1 MSILITPQTKILV
14 QGITGAFGAKHAQLS
29 LDYGTQ
35 LVAGVTPGKGG
46 QFFEHAGHK
55 VPIFNSVLEAA
66 TATGATVSVIFVPPP
81 FAGDA
86 ILECVDANLDLAV
99 CITEGIP
106 IKDMIRVKRAIAGR
120 KTRLIGPN
128 CPGLVTPGTG
138 DKSNGGCRIG
148 IAPGYIHKKGHVGVV
163 SRSGTLTYEA
173 VFQLTTKGIGQS
185 TSVGIGG
192 DPVNGTSHLDV
203 IKLFNEDPDTHG
215 IILIGEIGGS
225 AEVEAARWIKTNCK
239 KPVAG
244 FIAGA
249 TAPAGRRMGHAGAI
263 VGGAEDTAAAKI
275 AVFKECGIEVAAT
288 PSDMADALLRAA
300 KAKGVTLS

>member
-1 MSILITPQTKILV
+1 MSILITPDTKILI
-14 QGITGAFGAKHAQLS
+14 QGITGEFGARHTRLS
-29 LDYGTQ
+29 LDYGTKV
-35 LVAGVTPGKGG
+35 VAGVTPGKGG
-46 QFFEHAGHK
+46 QFFEHKEHK
-55 VPIFNSVLEAA
+55 VPIFNSVADAA
-66 TATGATVSVIFVPPP
+66 KATGATVSAIFVPPP

-86 ILECVDANLDLAV
+86 ILECVEAGLDLAV
-99 CITEGIP
+99 AITEGIP
-106 IKDMIRVKRAIAGR
+106 VRDMIRVKRAMQGR
-120 KTRLIGPN
+120 STRLLGPN
-128 CPGLVTPGTG
+128 CPGVVTPGTG
-138 DKSNGGCRIG
+138 KDSHGGCRIG

-173 VFQLTTKGIGQS
+173 VFQLTSKNIGQ
-185 TSVGIGG
+185 TTCVGIGG

-203 IKLFNEDPDTHG
+203 IKKFNDDPETHG
-215 IILIGEIGGS
+215 IIMIGEIGGS
-225 AEVEAARWIKTNCK
+225 AEVEAARWIKANCK
-239 KPVAG
+239 KPIAG

-300 KAKGVTLS
+300 KARGVVLT

>member
-1 MSILITPQTKILV
+1 MSILITPETKILI
-14 QGITGAFGAKHAQLS
+14 QGITGAFGGKHAQLS

-35 LVAGVTPGKGG
+35 VVAGVTPGKGG
-46 QFFEHAGHK
+46 QFFEHGTHRI
-55 VPIFNSVLEAA
+55 PIFNSVADA
-66 TATGATVSVIFVPPP
+66 IAATGATVAVVYVPPP

-86 ILECVDANLDLAV
+86 ILEGVDAGLDLVVA
-99 CITEGIP
+99 ITEGIP
-106 IKDMIRVKRAIAGR
+106 IKDMIRVKRAIAGK

-138 DKSNGGCRIG
+138 EGSKGGCRIG

-173 VFQLTTKGIGQS
+173 VFQITSKGLGQS
-185 TSVGIGG
+185 TAVGIGG

-203 IKLFNEDPDTHG
+203 IKLFNEDPDTKG
-215 IILIGEIGGS
+215 IILIGEIGGN
-225 AEVEAARWIKTNCK
+225 AEVEAARWIKANCK

-263 VGGAEDTAAAKI
+263 VGGHEDTAEAKI

-300 KAKGVTLS
+300 KAKGVSLA

>member
-1 MSILITPQTKILV
+1 MAILISSDTKILI

-35 LVAGVTPGKGG
+35 VVAGVTPGKGG
-46 QFFEHAGHK
+46 QFFEHAGK
-55 VPIFNSVLEAA
+55 NVPIFNSVADA
-66 TATGATVSVIFVPPP
+66 KQATGASVSAIFVPPP

-86 ILECVDANLDLAV
+86 ILECVDADLDLAV
-99 CITEGIP
+99 AITEGIP
-106 IKDMIRVKRAIAGR
+106 VKDMVRVKRAMQGKR
-120 KTRLIGPN
+120 TRLVGPN

-138 DKSNGGCRIG
+138 ENSKGGCRIG

-173 VFQLTTKGIGQS
+173 VFQLTSKNIGQ
-185 TSVGIGG
+185 TTCVGIGG

-203 IKLFNEDPDTHG
+203 IKMFNDDPETHG
-215 IILIGEIGGS
+215 IIMIGEIGGN
-225 AEVEAARWIKTNCK
+225 AEVEAARWIKAHCK

-300 KAKGVTLS
+300 QAKGVTLS

>member
-1 MSILITPQTKILV
+1 MSILITPDTKILI
-14 QGITGAFGAKHAQLS
+14 QGITGEFGARHTRLS
-29 LDYGTQ
+29 LDYGTKV
-35 LVAGVTPGKGG
+35 VAGVTPGKGG
-46 QFFEHAGHK
+46 QFFEHKEHK
-55 VPIFNSVLEAA
+55 VPIFNSVADAA
-66 TATGATVSVIFVPPP
+66 RATGATVSAIFVPPP

-86 ILECVDANLDLAV
+86 ILECVDAGLDLAV
-99 CITEGIP
+99 AITEGIP
-106 IKDMIRVKRAIAGR
+106 VKDMIRVKRAMQGR
-120 KTRLIGPN
+120 TTRLLGPN
-128 CPGLVTPGTG
+128 CPGVVTPGTG
-138 DKSNGGCRIG
+138 KDSHGGCRIG

-173 VFQLTTKGIGQS
+173 VFQLTSKNIGQ
-185 TSVGIGG
+185 TTCVGIGG

-203 IKLFNEDPDTHG
+203 IKQFNDDPETHG
-215 IILIGEIGGS
+215 IIMIGEIGGN
-225 AEVEAARWIKTNCK
+225 AEVEAARWIKANCK

-300 KAKGVTLS
+300 KAKGVVLT